1 MNDLVS
7 QARNLVQ
14 RRLSSPR
21 PQAPSPPLPRA
32 LSAELRFR
40 EYEASDRATL
50 LDLLAGGRAPSYRR
64 RKEAIFDWQ
73 FGANPHAD
81 GRAPFLVGT
90 LDGEIVAVNG
100 FMPALTRYQ
109 DERIQACWS
118 CDTYV
123 ASKLRGYGV
132 GKKLIE
138 RVSRHAPVMLGYG
151 ISDMS
156 DPIFH
161 QQAWALHPTAWS
173 LFFHAREPGFEGALK
188 NLCSQAAQRIH
199 RLHRSRLHL
208 DITRHEEDFGP
219 DVDALWE
226 RMAPSY
232 FSAVQRDANYLNW
245 KYRRHPFQRYAWYAA
260 REKGRLQGLL
270 VARHGVR
277 TSVLVDYCGPASDVE
292 LMSALVAEA
301 TADLAERGTTRVLC
315 EGTHPPL
322 RAALERAGYVGSRS
336 RPRFRVR
343 TNLAGDVHPVEGW
356 FLMPGDSDGEML
368 GSPVAVPA
376 SSGEARPAPVG

>member
-14 RRLSSPR
+14 RRLSAPR
-21 PQAPSPPLPRA
+21 PPPISSPARA
-32 LSAELRFR
+32 LSAELQFR
-40 EYEASDRATL
+40 DYEPSDRATL
-50 LDLLAGGRAPSYRR
+50 IDLLAGGRAPSYRR

-73 FGANPHAD
+73 FAANPHNN
-81 GRAPFLVGT
+81 GRPPFIVGT
-90 LDGEIVAVNG
+90 LEGEIVAING
-100 FMPALTRYQ
+100 FMPARLRYE

-123 ASKLRGYGV
+123 AAKLRGCGI
-132 GKKLIE
+132 GKRLIE
-138 RVSRHAPVMLGYG
+138 RVSGHAPVMLGYG

-156 DPIFH
+156 DPIFN
-161 QQAWALHPTAWS
+161 QQGWSLHPTAWS

-188 NLCSQAAQRIH
+188 NICSRAARRIR
-199 RLHRSRLHL
+199 RLHRPRTRL
-208 DITRHEEDFGP
+208 DVTRHEEDFGA

-226 RMAPSY
+226 RMEPSY
-232 FSAVQRDANYLNW
+232 FSAVQRDARYLNW

-270 VARHGVR
+270 VARYGVR
-277 TSVLVDYCGPASDVE
+277 TSVLVDYCGPANDVE
-292 LMSALVAEA
+292 LMSGLVAEA

-343 TNLAGDVHPVEGW
+343 TNLAGDVRSLEGW

-368 GSPVAVPA
+368 GSPVGVPA
-376 SSGEARPAPVG
+376 ISGATRPVPVP